1 MGSAIETPFW
11 PSHRPTRPVSER
23 GRRRPPRGRSA
34 AVFLATLLLVGVGS
48 PATAQTG
55 AERLRG
61 DFPSEALGR
70 IQAIAD
76 LAERDGIPSRLVVDK
91 ALEGAA
97 KGASPEQVISALS
110 DYVDQLRAARR
121 LVGAEVRPDVLVSA
135 VEALRRGAS
144 REDVRTLAAGRPP
157 DLAMA
162 LLVLGDLAEE
172 GAPGPAARSLIQTA
186 VQEGWRGDRLLSLSA
201 AVRRLLREGASPA
214 EAVARTEEALR
225 RGDLP

>member
-1 MGSAIETPFW
+1 MHPA
-11 PSHRPTRPVSER
+11 SER
-23 GRRRPPRGRSA
+23 DRRRPPHGRSA
-34 AVFLATLLLVGVGS
+34 AALLTMVLLVAVGS
-48 PATAQTG
+48 PAAAQGG

-61 DFPSEALGR
+61 SFPTEAVGR

-76 LAERDGIPSRLVVDK
+76 RAERDGIPSRLVVEK

-97 KGASPEQVISALS
+97 KGASPEQVISTLS
-110 DYVDQLRAARR
+110 GYVDQLRAARQ

-144 REDVRTLAAGRPP
+144 REDVRVLAADRPP

-172 GAPGPAARSLIQTA
+172 GASGAAARSLIQTA
-186 VQEGWRGDRLLSLSA
+186 VQEGWRGDRLLSLPG
-201 AVRRLLREGASPA
+201 AVRRLVRDGTPPA

>member
-1 MGSAIETPFW
+1 M
-11 PSHRPTRPVSER
+11 V
-23 GRRRPPRGRSA
+23 
-34 AVFLATLLLVGVGS
+34 LLVAVGS
-48 PATAQTG
+48 PAAAQGG

-61 DFPSEALGR
+61 SFPTEAVGR

-76 LAERDGIPSRLVVDK
+76 RAERDGIPSRLVVEK

-97 KGASPEQVISALS
+97 KGASPEQVISTLS
-110 DYVDQLRAARR
+110 GYVDQLRAARQ

-144 REDVRTLAAGRPP
+144 REDVRVLAADRPP
-157 DLAMA
+157 DLAIA

-172 GAPGPAARSLIQTA
+172 GASGAAARSLIQTA
-186 VQEGWRGDRLLSLSA
+186 VQEGWRGDRLLSLPG
-201 AVRRLLREGASPA
+201 AVRRLVRDGTPPA